1 MRGLEGYLDVEERES
16 QRFHRRTVRRMLGR
30 VAAEGRLIL
39 PGLLLVVLATAAG
52 LLEPW
57 IFGQAVDR
65 AIQAGK
71 IEWLAP
77 FALAL
82 ASVTTVRIASLIGQ
96 ARLFE
101 WIGQKVTHQLRME
114 LFAHLQ
120 SLPIST
126 YDKHPSGRLVTR
138 IVNDVATIGDMF
150 SMGFV
155 SMALNILTLVGILG
169 WLVILHPA
177 LGWLCVAVMVPLGL
191 STAYFSARLRNDYR
205 NTRSKLSALNAFL
218 AENLAGMRILQL
230 FNRERIH
237 FERFRRINEWYS
249 EAQVGTLRTFALF
262 QPTITLGQ
270 GLATMVVLG
279 FGAMA
284 VSRGEIPL
292 GTLVAFFAY
301 VQMLFQP
308 MRELADR
315 WIAFVSGMASA
326 ERVFSM
332 LEWRDEE
339 GRAGTLRLDRIPS
352 VHGGQLKAIRGEI
365 VFENVW
371 FSYREENWVLKDF
384 NLTVRAGERIG
395 VVGHTGAGKSTL
407 IQLLLRF
414 HEPRRGRILLDG
426 RDLREWDRRE
436 LRARIGMIQQEV
448 FLFSGTVDE
457 NIRLWVGGGGD
468 RVRPEDVADLG
479 IDAEMLGGRLEERGG
494 NRSQGERQ
502 LLAFA
507 RARAARPSL
516 WILDEATANVDS
528 ETEIRLERAFTEAS
542 RGRTVFMIAHRL
554 STVRSCDRILVLHR
568 GELVEQGSHSELVAA
583 GGLYAHLHRAQ
594 LAAQAA
600 VEADGLDGAPVG
612 VQPGSSP
619 A

>member
-1 MRGLEGYLDVEERES
+1 
-16 QRFHRRTVRRMLGR
+16 
-30 VAAEGRLIL
+30 
-39 PGLLLVVLATAAG
+39 
-52 LLEPW
+52 
-57 IFGQAVDR
+57 
-65 AIQAGK
+65 
-71 IEWLAP
+71 
-77 FALAL
+77 
-82 ASVTTVRIASLIGQ
+82 
-96 ARLFE
+96 
-101 WIGQKVTHQLRME
+101 
-114 LFAHLQ
+114 
-120 SLPIST
+120 
-126 YDKHPSGRLVTR
+126 
-138 IVNDVATIGDMF
+138 
-150 SMGFV
+150 
-155 SMALNILTLVGILG
+155 
-169 WLVILHPA
+169 
-177 LGWLCVAVMVPLGL
+177 
-191 STAYFSARLRNDYR
+191 
-205 NTRSKLSALNAFL
+205 
-218 AENLAGMRILQL
+218 
-230 FNRERIH
+230 
-237 FERFRRINEWYS
+237 
-249 EAQVGTLRTFALF
+249 VGTLRTFALF

-339 GRAGTLRLDRIPS
+339 GRNGTLRLNPIPS
-352 VHGGQLKAIRGEI
+352 VHGGHLKPIRGEI

-371 FSYREENWVLKDF
+371 FAYRDENWVLRDF

-426 RDLREWDRRE
+426 RDLRDWDRRE
-436 LRARIGMIQQEV
+436 LRARIGLIQQEV

-457 NIRLWVGGGGD
+457 NIRLWVGD
-468 RVRPEDVADLG
+468 PVRPEDVSDLG
-479 IDAEMLGGRLEERGG
+479 IDQELLGVKLEERGG

-528 ETEIRLERAFTEAS
+528 ETEIRLERAFSEAS
-542 RGRTVFMIAHRL
+542 RGCTVFMIAHRL

-568 GELVEQGSHSELVAA
+568 GELVEQGSHSELVAL

-600 VEADGLDGAPVG
+600 VEAEGRGGDPVG
-612 VQPGSSP
+612 VQTGNSP